1 MQKHTD
7 NCLRHQSLVHNS
19 YIPTFL
25 YHYYFHLYIFV
36 ALGKKLG
43 KQNSN
48 KKLFLTIDTCQEQ
61 QKKTSCILRHHN
73 IEEGVWKHF
82 FCENYKSTLLQ
93 GLIVTFQQCCLL
105 QDTQNVSFEEDHS
118 LTVLVAPPDHN

>member
-1 MQKHTD
+1 MIS
-7 NCLRHQSLVHNS
+7 LLFSLVHLCS
-19 YIPTFL
+19 TR
-25 YHYYFHLYIFV
+25 
-36 ALGKKLG
+36 KKSWD

-48 KKLFLTIDTCQEQ
+48 KKLFSTIDTCQEQ
-61 QKKTSCILRHHN
+61 QKKPVAFSDITILRK
-73 IEEGVWKHF
+73 G
-82 FCENYKSTLLQ
+82 CENIFSVKIIKSTLLQ

>member
-1 MQKHTD
+1 MGQ
-7 NCLRHQSLVHNS
+7 
-19 YIPTFL
+19 
-25 YHYYFHLYIFV
+25 
-36 ALGKKLG
+36 
-43 KQNSN
+43 QNSN

-61 QKKTSCILRHHN
+61 QKKSSCILRHHN